1 MSECT
6 WTHKVEAL
14 HDGET
19 AHAAGVEEHLHTCGG
34 CREYLTLL
42 QQLSGG
48 VAAVRQDVEIADAQF
63 RVFMDGVR
71 EGIEAKPSG
80 WMAFWSRVSLVMA
93 GFVLVVALSYI
104 VTTGPVRT
112 WASQFLDSGVDE
124 VQLHHPTGPDPGN
137 PEIRKDLE

>member
-19 AHAAGVEEHLHTCGG
+19 AHAAGVEAHLDTCGD

-48 VAAVRQDVEIADAQF
+48 VAAVRQHVEIADPQF
-63 RVFMDGVR
+63 RVFMDGIR
-71 EGIEAKPSG
+71 EGIEARPSG
-80 WMAFWSRVSLVMA
+80 WAAFWSRVSLVAA

-104 VTTGPVRT
+104 VTAGPVRT
-112 WASQFLDSGVDE
+112 WASQFLEGGADE
-124 VQLHHPTGPDPGN
+124 VQLLHSGGSDAGN
-137 PEIRKDLE
+137 PETRKDLE